1 MSCPETEF
9 TENSLNIF
17 YNQTEIKE
25 NMIKDVKAN
34 CSHAQRII
42 FKKNILLRYCQYCVT
57 NQTIKQSNEVIK

>member
-42 FKKNILLRYCQYCVT
+42 FKKEYIAEILSILRNKPNNKTV
-57 NQTIKQSNEVIK
+57 K